1 MVISDEAVERALA
14 AYEDAVRTGSNMDA
28 AMAAAITA
36 SEPSLIGEVERLRA
50 ALAEYDRLSLVIYSA
65 VANSD
70 PPNKELV
77 AAAIQA
83 GRRALT
89 EDTTNAT

>member
-1 MVISDEAVERALA
+1 MRELARDLDTMMLAKVEALEAK
-14 AYEDAVRTGSNMDA
+14 
-28 AMAAAITA
+28 
-36 SEPSLIGEVERLRA
+36 VERLRA

-77 AAAIQA
+77 AAAIRA
-83 GRRALT
+83 GRHALT
-89 EDTTNAT
+89 STAA